1 MKREIPILILCVF
14 CLCLLAS
21 AGILLVNIQA
31 DAVAA
36 DIKHEILRSQ
46 DGQRLR
52 RWTDYEME
60 VVCYQTANSALD
72 CLPLKQPD
80 N

>member
-1 MKREIPILILCVF
+1 VSF
-14 CLCLLAS
+14 AF
-21 AGILLVNIQA
+21 AFWQ
-31 DAVAA
+31 AA